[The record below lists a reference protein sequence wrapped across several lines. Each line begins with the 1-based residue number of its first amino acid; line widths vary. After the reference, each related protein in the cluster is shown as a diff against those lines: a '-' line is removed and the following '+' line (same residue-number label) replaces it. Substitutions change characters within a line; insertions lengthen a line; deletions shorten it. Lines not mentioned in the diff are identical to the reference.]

1 MSSQIQVGGAIHR
14 ATRHSWGAR
23 PFSRF
28 YVSCLL
34 HTARISNVKSIKCGI
49 NKNQSVTNVNSWIW
63 KWLLKVV
70 LQLFSID
77 DIHDSCHDGFHIIM
91 QISHVVSQGANNEM
105 MPFLGESALLS
116 SELSAPKSPL
126 RAKLWNNDFIVK
138 VSLKKSEF

>member
-1 MSSQIQVGGAIHR
+1 
-14 ATRHSWGAR
+14 
-23 PFSRF
+23 
-28 YVSCLL
+28 
-34 HTARISNVKSIKCGI
+34 
-49 NKNQSVTNVNSWIW
+49 
-63 KWLLKVV
+63 
-70 LQLFSID
+70 
-77 DIHDSCHDGFHIIM
+77 M